1 MRHATPRHT
10 ASIEYGRVKPALS
23 TLTHDFLS
31 KKTVLLPY
39 ISPLFPFLPANA
51 LKRHFLFGLHT
62 KYECV
67 YFSFAFTY
75 KIIRTLNIT
84 AHHPAPA

>member
-1 MRHATPRHT
+1 M
-10 ASIEYGRVKPALS
+10 
-23 TLTHDFLS
+23 
-31 KKTVLLPY
+31 LPY

-51 LKRHFLFGLHT
+51 LKRHSLFGLHD

-67 YFSFAFTY
+67 YFSFAFEFAFAFAN

-84 AHHPAPA
+84 AHHPPPA

>member
-1 MRHATPRHT
+1 M
-10 ASIEYGRVKPALS
+10 
-23 TLTHDFLS
+23 
-31 KKTVLLPY
+31 LPY

-51 LKRHFLFGLHT
+51 LKRHSLFGLHD

-67 YFSFAFTY
+67 YFSFAFAFVFAFAS

-84 AHHPAPA
+84 AHHPPPA

>member
-1 MRHATPRHT
+1 M
-10 ASIEYGRVKPALS
+10 
-23 TLTHDFLS
+23 
-31 KKTVLLPY
+31 LPY

-51 LKRHFLFGLHT
+51 LKRHSLFGLHD

-67 YFSFAFTY
+67 YFSFAFAFTFAFAS

-84 AHHPAPA
+84 AHHPPPA

>member
-1 MRHATPRHT
+1 M
-10 ASIEYGRVKPALS
+10 
-23 TLTHDFLS
+23 
-31 KKTVLLPY
+31 LPY

-51 LKRHFLFGLHT
+51 LKRHSLFGLHD

-67 YFSFAFTY
+67 YFSFAFALAFAFAS

-84 AHHPAPA
+84 AHHPPPA

>member
-1 MRHATPRHT
+1 M
-10 ASIEYGRVKPALS
+10 
-23 TLTHDFLS
+23 
-31 KKTVLLPY
+31 LPY

-51 LKRHFLFGLHT
+51 LKRHSLFGLHD

-67 YFSFAFTY
+67 YFSFAFAFAFAG

-84 AHHPAPA
+84 AHPPPPA

>member
-1 MRHATPRHT
+1 M
-10 ASIEYGRVKPALS
+10 
-23 TLTHDFLS
+23 
-31 KKTVLLPY
+31 LPY

-51 LKRHFLFGLHT
+51 LKRHSLFGLHD

-84 AHHPAPA
+84 AHHPPPA

>member
-1 MRHATPRHT
+1 M
-10 ASIEYGRVKPALS
+10 
-23 TLTHDFLS
+23 
-31 KKTVLLPY
+31 LPY

-51 LKRHFLFGLHT
+51 LKRHSLFGLHD

-67 YFSFAFTY
+67 YFSFAFAFAFTFAS

-84 AHHPAPA
+84 AHHPPPA

>member
-1 MRHATPRHT
+1 M
-10 ASIEYGRVKPALS
+10 
-23 TLTHDFLS
+23 
-31 KKTVLLPY
+31 LPY

-51 LKRHFLFGLHT
+51 LKRHSLFGLHD

-67 YFSFAFTY
+67 YFSFAFAFAFAN

-84 AHHPAPA
+84 AHHPPPA

>member
-1 MRHATPRHT
+1 M
-10 ASIEYGRVKPALS
+10 
-23 TLTHDFLS
+23 
-31 KKTVLLPY
+31 LPY

-51 LKRHFLFGLHT
+51 LKRHSLFGLHD

-67 YFSFAFTY
+67 YFSFPFAFAFAS

-84 AHHPAPA
+84 AHHPPPA

>member
-1 MRHATPRHT
+1 M
-10 ASIEYGRVKPALS
+10 
-23 TLTHDFLS
+23 
-31 KKTVLLPY
+31 LPY

-51 LKRHFLFGLHT
+51 LKRHSLFGLHD

-67 YFSFAFTY
+67 YFSFAFGFAFAFAS

-84 AHHPAPA
+84 AHHPPPA

>member
-1 MRHATPRHT
+1 M
-10 ASIEYGRVKPALS
+10 
-23 TLTHDFLS
+23 
-31 KKTVLLPY
+31 LPY

-51 LKRHFLFGLHT
+51 LKRHSLFGLHD

-67 YFSFAFTY
+67 YFSFSFAFAFAS

-84 AHHPAPA
+84 AHHPPPA

>member
-1 MRHATPRHT
+1 M
-10 ASIEYGRVKPALS
+10 
-23 TLTHDFLS
+23 
-31 KKTVLLPY
+31 LPY

-51 LKRHFLFGLHT
+51 LKRHSLFGLHD

-67 YFSFAFTY
+67 YFSFAFAFAFAD

-84 AHHPAPA
+84 AHHPPPA

>member
-1 MRHATPRHT
+1 M
-10 ASIEYGRVKPALS
+10 
-23 TLTHDFLS
+23 
-31 KKTVLLPY
+31 LPY

-51 LKRHFLFGLHT
+51 LKRHSLFGLHD

-67 YFSFAFTY
+67 YFSFAFAFVFAS

-84 AHHPAPA
+84 AHHPPPA

>member
-23 TLTHDFLS
+23 TLTNDFLS
-31 KKTVLLPY
+31 KKSFCCR

-51 LKRHFLFGLHT
+51 LKRHSLFGLHT

>member
-1 MRHATPRHT
+1 M
-10 ASIEYGRVKPALS
+10 
-23 TLTHDFLS
+23 
-31 KKTVLLPY
+31 LPY

-51 LKRHFLFGLHT
+51 LKRHSLFGLHD

-67 YFSFAFTY
+67 HFSFAFAFAFAFAS

-84 AHHPAPA
+84 AHHPPPA

>member
-1 MRHATPRHT
+1 M
-10 ASIEYGRVKPALS
+10 
-23 TLTHDFLS
+23 
-31 KKTVLLPY
+31 LPY

-51 LKRHFLFGLHT
+51 LKRHSLFGLHD

-67 YFSFAFTY
+67 YFAFAFAFAFAG

-84 AHHPAPA
+84 AHHPPPA

>member
-1 MRHATPRHT
+1 M
-10 ASIEYGRVKPALS
+10 
-23 TLTHDFLS
+23 
-31 KKTVLLPY
+31 LPY

-51 LKRHFLFGLHT
+51 LKRHSLFGLHD

-67 YFSFAFTY
+67 YFSFSFAFAFAG

-84 AHHPAPA
+84 AHHPPPA

>member
-1 MRHATPRHT
+1 M
-10 ASIEYGRVKPALS
+10 
-23 TLTHDFLS
+23 
-31 KKTVLLPY
+31 LPY

-51 LKRHFLFGLHT
+51 LKRHSLFGLHD

-67 YFSFAFTY
+67 YFSFAFAFAFAS

-84 AHHPAPA
+84 AHHPPPA

>member
-1 MRHATPRHT
+1 M
-10 ASIEYGRVKPALS
+10 
-23 TLTHDFLS
+23 
-31 KKTVLLPY
+31 LPY

-51 LKRHFLFGLHT
+51 LKRHSLFGLHD

-67 YFSFAFTY
+67 YFSFAFAFAFES

-84 AHHPAPA
+84 AHHPPPA

>member
-1 MRHATPRHT
+1 M
-10 ASIEYGRVKPALS
+10 
-23 TLTHDFLS
+23 
-31 KKTVLLPY
+31 LPY

-51 LKRHFLFGLHT
+51 LKRHSLFGLHD

-67 YFSFAFTY
+67 YFSFAFAFEFAFAS

-84 AHHPAPA
+84 AHHPPPA

>member
-1 MRHATPRHT
+1 M
-10 ASIEYGRVKPALS
+10 
-23 TLTHDFLS
+23 
-31 KKTVLLPY
+31 LPY

-51 LKRHFLFGLHT
+51 LKRHSLFGLHD

-67 YFSFAFTY
+67 YFSFAFEFAFAS

-84 AHHPAPA
+84 AHHPPPA